1 MQDPSSRGP
10 LAHTSLLLVCSAGRV
25 PTATATIGRP
35 GETRLVMEA
44 AGPGYGVT
52 VVLVGP
58 AEILEAVV
66 AELGAVLR
74 RPGGEPQWR
83 ST

>member
-1 MQDPSSRGP
+1 MQAPSLPAP
-10 LAHTSLLLVCSAGRV
+10 LAHTSLLLVCSAGRT

-44 AGPGYGVT
+44 AGAGYGAS

-58 AEILEAVV
+58 SEILAVV
-66 AELGAVLR
+66 VADLGAALR
-74 RPGGEPQWR
+74 GVAE
-83 ST
+83 

>member
-1 MQDPSSRGP
+1 MQGPSSPAP
-10 LAHTSLLLVCSAGRV
+10 LAHTTLLLVCSAGRV

-44 AGPGYGVT
+44 AGGGYGAS

-58 AEILEAVV
+58 AEILAAVV
-66 AELGAVLR
+66 ADMAAAVQALEGR
-74 RPGGEPQWR
+74 
-83 ST
+83 